1 MNFFKVGIVDFF
13 GILCPGVL
21 LLMNLILL
29 LVACHVDFIKSIDLN
44 LLEKLDVGLFIFLF
58 VICYLF
64 GFILRLV
71 SPDIV
76 DKISTIFAHL
86 IFPCKYLL
94 KRKLKK
100 DFKDANKDVNWKRG
114 EFREKFKQ
122 FLFSYYEDKISKGEN
137 LPQFFWLDEQYP
149 YHYSLKYIITKYFPP
164 SVKDGLILEKYHNR
178 QYINYWKTLVV
189 RKDPNLATLVFQSE
203 ALVRF
208 ISGAFWA
215 LGIGIIAGFLLILSS
230 LKSGGNINFGLFFTI
245 LSTLMSITILLRFK
259 NQRRREVFTLLI
271 SIKAISEEEN
281 KIVSDNNF
289 SE

>member
-64 GFILRLV
+64 GFILRLI

-94 KRKLKK
+94 KR
-100 DFKDANKDVNWKRG
+100 
-114 EFREKFKQ
+114 
-122 FLFSYYEDKISKGEN
+122 
-137 LPQFFWLDEQYP
+137 
-149 YHYSLKYIITKYFPP
+149 
-164 SVKDGLILEKYHNR
+164 
-178 QYINYWKTLVV
+178 
-189 RKDPNLATLVFQSE
+189 
-203 ALVRF
+203 
-208 ISGAFWA
+208 
-215 LGIGIIAGFLLILSS
+215 
-230 LKSGGNINFGLFFTI
+230 
-245 LSTLMSITILLRFK
+245 
-259 NQRRREVFTLLI
+259 
-271 SIKAISEEEN
+271 
-281 KIVSDNNF
+281 
-289 SE
+289 

>member
-21 LLMNLILL
+21 FLINLFLL
-29 LVACHVDFIKSIDLN
+29 LIACHVDFNNSIDLT
-44 LLEKLDVGLFIFLF
+44 LLEKLDVGLFIFVF

-64 GFILRLV
+64 GFILRLI

-76 DKISTIFAHL
+76 DKISTVFVRTV
-86 IFPCKYLL
+86 FPWQYSL

-100 DFKDANKDVNWKRG
+100 EFRNANKEAKWKRAD
-114 EFREKFKQ
+114 FREKFKQ
-122 FLFSYYEDKISKGEN
+122 FLFSYYEDKIDKGDE
-137 LPQFFWLDEQYP
+137 LPIFFWADEQYP
-149 YHYSLKYIITKYFPP
+149 YYHSLRYIAKKYYPP

-178 QYINYWKTLVV
+178 HYINYWKTIVV
-189 RKDPNLATLVFQSE
+189 RKDANLATLVFQSE

-208 ISGAFWA
+208 MSGAFWA
-215 LGIGIIAGFLLILSS
+215 LVIGIIAGLLLILSS
-230 LKSGGNINFGLFFTI
+230 LKTGGNINLGLFFAL

-281 KIVSDNNF
+281 KSISDNNF